1 MRLPPNCAEE
11 IGLLQGHFLSA
22 QNPIANADQIA
33 GEDQA
38 MRLWARPDVQSARKR
53 IAFLWGLAY
62 GADAPTEMRPSFDAA
77 IDEYAFNYV
86 LKAAAS
92 DAGYPRI
99 LRTFM
104 PAYRWFGRNVPAPA
118 WAVTTPTIAIALSA
132 SSTPAATA

>member
-1 MRLPPNCAEE
+1 
-11 IGLLQGHFLSA
+11 
-22 QNPIANADQIA
+22 
-33 GEDQA
+33 